1 MFTLG
6 LTLKPSDF
14 KRIATE
20 PRGVAI
26 GLTNLLMISPL
37 LAFGVATIYD
47 LEPALAVGLVL
58 LGASP
63 GGTMANLLT
72 HLARGDVALS
82 VTMTAISSLAA
93 VVTVPTY
100 LALAVNHFDASVADD
115 VSMAG
120 MVARVFLITIVPL
133 SAGMWYRSRGEAR
146 AAILEPRLKR
156 VAFTVFLLVVIG
168 AVASEF
174 ETIADNFGILA
185 VAALTLNVAAMS
197 VSFAV
202 ARLAS
207 LNDRQATAIAM
218 ELGVHNSTLAIAV
231 GSSIDD
237 VLSIPAAVYSAF
249 MFITAGLFAR
259 LMFRRNGGV
268 AADPAVA
275 KAG

>member
-1 MFTLG
+1 M
-6 LTLKPSDF
+6 
-14 KRIATE
+14 
-20 PRGVAI
+20 
-26 GLTNLLMISPL
+26 
-37 LAFGVATIYD
+37 
-47 LEPALAVGLVL
+47 
-58 LGASP
+58 
-63 GGTMANLLT
+63 
-72 HLARGDVALS
+72 
-82 VTMTAISSLAA
+82 
-93 VVTVPTY
+93 PTY
-100 LALAVNHFDASVADD
+100 LALAVSHFDASVADD

-120 MVARVFLITIVPL
+120 VVARVFLITIVPL

-146 AAILEPRLKR
+146 AASLEPRLKR